1 MNKSISASVSSERI
15 QQICCLTKVI
25 PVLAV
30 EHIEDSIPLG
40 QALVDGGL
48 KVLEVTLRTKN
59 ALSVISEMSKIDGA
73 FVGVG
78 TLLSEKD
85 VQEAVEAGAQFGV
98 SPGITSSIISAC
110 EKEGL
115 PLLAGVSTIS
125 EGMQMLERGYK
136 TLKFFPAEVSGGVN
150 ALKAIAGPLPEIR
163 FCPTGGVNHNNAE
176 KYLLQKNVVCVGGS
190 WMAPKELIEKKEW
203 AIIQSMAET
212 ASQIGYK

>member
-1 MNKSISASVSSERI
+1 MSKSISASVSSKRI
-15 QQICCLTKVI
+15 QEICCLTKVI
-25 PVLAV
+25 PVLSV
-30 EHIEDSIPLG
+30 DRIEDSIPLG

-59 ALSVISEMSKIDGA
+59 ALSVINEMSKIDGA

-85 VQEAVEAGAQFGV
+85 VQDAVESGAQFGV
-98 SPGITSSIISAC
+98 SPGITSSIINAC

-115 PLLAGVSTIS
+115 PLLAGVSTVS
-125 EGMQMLERGYK
+125 EAMQMLERGYE

-150 ALKAIAGPLPEIR
+150 ALKAIAGPLPEVK

-176 KYLLQKNVVCVGGS
+176 NYLLQKNVVCVGGS
-190 WMAPKELIEKKEW
+190 WMAPQDMIEKKEW
-203 AIIQSMAET
+203 STIRSMAET
-212 ASQIGYK
+212 ASKIGSK